1 MGKTSFQAKSVFVA
15 NAYGDP
21 MGANAINGTIFANPS
36 ADGCD
41 LILKYKDV
49 KGQQKRSDIIP
60 VENILWVKAQSA
72 EAEREFVKT
81 WTVTLDSNVNSGNI
95 IVGENYL
102 LNFSIAGYYD
112 PSDVNEYIKT
122 VAIHGFAGMTA
133 ATFYKKLAISIAKNF
148 SREPDKPI
156 KVFIGSDEITPETK
170 EADIST
176 ATSVVIKEAEPYWKR
191 GSFTFARY
199 KIKVGS
205 GTVNVSGDEV
215 QWASIAQAES
225 QTEFFGNGK
234 KTAELEDYS
243 MSMSSDFFIKGKTWA
258 LSPEVMV
265 DPEKE
270 YNYLQIHYCHIGSGE
285 SPQKSEK
292 DIVVVAQNAIED
304 DETSIDGKSIINSIV
319 NVINTAT
326 GKSYGTLSTSSDG
339 GDTTGGD
346 TDTTNH

>member
-1 MGKTSFQAKSVFVA
+1 M
-15 NAYGDP
+15 
-21 MGANAINGTIFANPS
+21 S
-36 ADGCD
+36 AA
-41 LILKYKDV
+41 
-49 KGQQKRSDIIP
+49 S
-60 VENILWVKAQSA
+60 
-72 EAEREFVKT
+72 
-81 WTVTLDSNVNSGNI
+81 
-95 IVGENYL
+95 
-102 LNFSIAGYYD
+102 
-112 PSDVNEYIKT
+112 
-122 VAIHGFAGMTA
+122 
-133 ATFYKKLAISIAKNF
+133 FYKKLAISIAKNF

-176 ATSVVIKEAEPYWKR
+176 ATSVIIQEAEPYWKR

-225 QTEFFGNGK
+225 QTEYFGNGK
-234 KTAELEDYS
+234 KTAELEDYA

-319 NVINTAT
+319 SAINSAT
-326 GKSYGTLSTSSDG
+326 GKSYGTLSTSSSDDDDDDDDDD
-339 GDTTGGD
+339 DT
-346 TDTTNH
+346 NP